1 LSVFHYDCFWLK
13 EYHFCDFEWDGDMF
27 RDPRGTIAEH
37 HRKGLK
43 VCVWI
48 NSYLSSMSP
57 LFDEAMSKGYLLK
70 LPDGSVYETD
80 FWQPGMGLVDFLK
93 PEAREWYC
101 SKLEKLIDMGVDC
114 FKTDFGESVPTEV
127 VYEDGS
133 DSVKM
138 HNYYTY
144 LYNKTVYEFLER
156 KLGKG
161 QAVLFARSATVGGQ
175 QFPVHWGGD
184 CESTYTAMAESLR
197 GGLSLMSSGFGYWAH
212 DIGGF
217 EGNPGPDLYKR
228 WVQFGLLSTHSRLH
242 GSHSVRVPWAFDE
255 ESCDVLRK
263 FTKLKLSLLPY
274 LAYGSKQV
282 SEEGIPLMRP
292 MALEFPHDPAAEYL
306 DRQYMLGDDLLVAPV
321 FSPDGVVRY
330 YVPEGTWT
338 NVLNGERIAGPRWI
352 EEQFDYMTMP
362 LLARPG
368 AVIPMQEGRCD
379 TDGDLTDDVILKIY
393 DPAALDSEWRQLV
406 LRHGFEE
413 DAAETIF
420 RIRRTNDV
428 LEVRCDSVEDG
439 WAVECGGQRVQAH
452 AGAATLSV
460 Q

>member
-1 LSVFHYDCFWLK
+1 
-13 EYHFCDFEWDGDMF
+13 
-27 RDPRGTIAEH
+27 
-37 HRKGLK
+37 
-43 VCVWI
+43 
-48 NSYLSSMSP
+48 
-57 LFDEAMSKGYLLK
+57 
-70 LPDGSVYETD
+70 
-80 FWQPGMGLVDFLK
+80 
-93 PEAREWYC
+93 
-101 SKLEKLIDMGVDC
+101 
-114 FKTDFGESVPTEV
+114 
-127 VYEDGS
+127 
-133 DSVKM
+133 
-138 HNYYTY
+138 
-144 LYNKTVYEFLER
+144 
-156 KLGKG
+156 
-161 QAVLFARSATVGGQ
+161 
-175 QFPVHWGGD
+175 
-184 CESTYTAMAESLR
+184 
-197 GGLSLMSSGFGYWAH
+197 
-212 DIGGF
+212 
-217 EGNPGPDLYKR
+217 
-228 WVQFGLLSTHSRLH
+228 
-242 GSHSVRVPWAFDE
+242 
-255 ESCDVLRK
+255 
-263 FTKLKLSLLPY
+263 
-274 LAYGSKQV
+274 
-282 SEEGIPLMRP
+282 MRP

-439 WAVECGGQRVQAH
+439 WAVKCGGQRVQAH

>member
-1 LSVFHYDCFWLK
+1 MK
-13 EYHFCDFEWDGDMF
+13 
-27 RDPRGTIAEH
+27 
-37 HRKGLK
+37 KGK
-43 VCVWI
+43 Q
-48 NSYLSSMSP
+48 MK
-57 LFDEAMSKGYLLK
+57 F
-70 LPDGSVYETD
+70 
-80 FWQPGMGLVDFLK
+80 
-93 PEAREWYC
+93 
-101 SKLEKLIDMGVDC
+101 
-114 FKTDFGESVPTEV
+114 
-127 VYEDGS
+127 S
-133 DSVKM
+133 D
-138 HNYYTY
+138 
-144 LYNKTVYEFLER
+144 
-156 KLGKG
+156 
-161 QAVLFARSATVGGQ
+161 
-175 QFPVHWGGD
+175 
-184 CESTYTAMAESLR
+184 
-197 GGLSLMSSGFGYWAH
+197 GYWRVREGFTAAWARQTH

-338 NVLNGERIAGPRWI
+338 NVLNGERIVGPRWI

-428 LEVRCDSVEDG
+428 LEVRCDSMEDG
-439 WAVECGGQRVQAH
+439 WTVECGGRRVQAH

>member
-1 LSVFHYDCFWLK
+1 
-13 EYHFCDFEWDGDMF
+13 
-27 RDPRGTIAEH
+27 
-37 HRKGLK
+37 
-43 VCVWI
+43 
-48 NSYLSSMSP
+48 
-57 LFDEAMSKGYLLK
+57 
-70 LPDGSVYETD
+70 
-80 FWQPGMGLVDFLK
+80 MGL
-93 PEAREWYC
+93 
-101 SKLEKLIDMGVDC
+101 
-114 FKTDFGESVPTEV
+114 
-127 VYEDGS
+127 
-133 DSVKM
+133 
-138 HNYYTY
+138 
-144 LYNKTVYEFLER
+144 
-156 KLGKG
+156 
-161 QAVLFARSATVGGQ
+161 
-175 QFPVHWGGD
+175 
-184 CESTYTAMAESLR
+184 
-197 GGLSLMSSGFGYWAH
+197 
-212 DIGGF
+212 
-217 EGNPGPDLYKR
+217 
-228 WVQFGLLSTHSRLH
+228 
-242 GSHSVRVPWAFDE
+242 DE

-406 LRHGFEE
+406 LRHGLRKMPLRRSSGFGVRMMCLKCAAIPWKTDGLSNVAVSGFKRMPEPQHCRCNDPIVCASIV
-413 DAAETIF
+413 DAE
-420 RIRRTNDV
+420 
-428 LEVRCDSVEDG
+428 
-439 WAVECGGQRVQAH
+439 
-452 AGAATLSV
+452 
-460 Q
+460 